1 MNKTFQNRLE
11 ELLADKNL
19 KTRDLVAI
27 SDLSKQA
34 IYDILKGRVV
44 HYNKKF
50 IDSLHTKT
58 GVSLDWLLL
67 GRGAMYFSTPQ
78 MDYSQTLAEDGQ
90 PYSAATKGQKE
101 TSKQKNEQIENF
113 QSLLEEKDKRIK
125 DLQGQVEF
133 LKNLL
138 NKEK

>member
-19 KTRDLVAI
+19 KTRDLVI
-27 SDLSKQA
+27 MSDLSKQA
-34 IYDILKGRVV
+34 IYDILRGRVV

-50 IDSLHTKT
+50 IEGLYSQT

-67 GRGAMYFSTPQ
+67 GKGSM
-78 MDYSQTLAEDGQ
+78 YSQYAQTESSHSLAESGES
-90 PYSAATKGQKE
+90 YLAATKGQKE
-101 TSKQKNEQIENF
+101 TGKQKNEQIEHLQN
-113 QSLLEEKDKRIK
+113 LLEEKDKRIK

-138 NKEK
+138 NK

>member
-19 KTRDLVAI
+19 KTRDLVI
-27 SDLSKQA
+27 MSDLSKQA
-34 IYDILKGRVV
+34 IYDILRGRVV

-50 IDSLHTKT
+50 IEGLYSQT

-67 GRGAMYFSTPQ
+67 GKGAMY
-78 MDYSQTLAEDGQ
+78 SQYAQTESSHSLAEGGE
-90 PYSAATKGQKE
+90 PYLAATKGQKE
-101 TSKQKNEQIENF
+101 TGKQKNEQVEHLQN
-113 QSLLEEKDKRIK
+113 LLEEKDKRIK

-138 NKEK
+138 NK